1 MIATT
6 LVTGVRKRGNRGLG
20 DEPDGELVDREHN
33 PEAVC
38 EF

>member
-1 MIATT
+1 MIATA
-6 LVTGVRKRGNRGLG
+6 LVIGVRKRGN
-20 DEPDGELVDREHN
+20 DEQDGELVDREHN